1 MSIYIAHL
9 LRNLNWL
16 NNLDKKQKWSSRLQ
30 ELLRKAVH
38 WRNEKNDTAYLCTH
52 ACDFRPRWENN
63 RKNREEIEVNR
74 LKSLIIFLL
83 QIYLLSKSSAKN
95 SFPSRF
101 PVGNGAKML
110 HKRKRFTGTNIRCN
124 TLQLEIQHVASFGS
138 NAVHLSI
145 QHVAMR
151 DTTRCMPLLNT
162 PIASFSLSAGSLF
175 LSQGSW
181 LPFQPPKID
190 SQITLIC
197 AKCE

>member
-38 WRNEKNDTAYLCTH
+38 WRNENPDTAYLCTH
-52 ACDFRPRWENN
+52 ACDFRPSVENN
-63 RKNREEIEVNR
+63 RNNRKEMEVNR
-74 LKSLIIFLL
+74 LKLLIIFLL
-83 QIYLLSKSSAKN
+83 RIYLLSKSSAKN

-124 TLQLEIQHVASFGS
+124 TLQLEIQHVVSFGS

-151 DTTRCMPLLNT
+151 DTMRCMPLLNT
-162 PIASFSLSAGSLF
+162 LSHPFRWQLVLHSSHKEAGCLFSR
-175 LSQGSW
+175 Q
-181 LPFQPPKID
+181 K
-190 SQITLIC
+190 
-197 AKCE
+197 

>member
-1 MSIYIAHL
+1 MRILSKRKKLILHIYAL
-9 LRNLNWL
+9 MLALFAL
-16 NNLDKKQKWSSRLQ
+16 
-30 ELLRKAVH
+30 
-38 WRNEKNDTAYLCTH
+38 
-52 ACDFRPRWENN
+52 RWENN

-74 LKSLIIFLL
+74 LKLLIIFLL
-83 QIYLLSKSSAKN
+83 RIYLLSKSSAKN

-151 DTTRCMPLLNT
+151 DTMRCMPLLNT
-162 PIASFSLSAGSLF
+162 LSHPFRWQLVLHSSHKDAGCLFSR
-175 LSQGSW
+175 Q
-181 LPFQPPKID
+181 K
-190 SQITLIC
+190 
-197 AKCE
+197 

>member
-38 WRNEKNDTAYLCTH
+38 WRNEKKLILHIYALML
-52 ACDFRPRWENN
+52 ALFALRWENN
-63 RKNREEIEVNR
+63 RKNCEEMEVNR
-74 LKSLIIFLL
+74 LKLLIIFLL
-83 QIYLLSKSSAKN
+83 RIYLLSKSSAKN

-101 PVGNGAKML
+101 PVGNGAKKL
-110 HKRKRFTGTNIRCN
+110 HKRKRITGTNIRCN
-124 TLQLEIQHVASFGS
+124 TLQLEIQHVVSFGS

-151 DTTRCMPLLNT
+151 DTMRCMPLLNT
-162 PIASFSLSAGSLF
+162 LSHPFRWQLVLHSSHKDAGCLFSR
-175 LSQGSW
+175 Q
-181 LPFQPPKID
+181 K
-190 SQITLIC
+190 
-197 AKCE
+197 